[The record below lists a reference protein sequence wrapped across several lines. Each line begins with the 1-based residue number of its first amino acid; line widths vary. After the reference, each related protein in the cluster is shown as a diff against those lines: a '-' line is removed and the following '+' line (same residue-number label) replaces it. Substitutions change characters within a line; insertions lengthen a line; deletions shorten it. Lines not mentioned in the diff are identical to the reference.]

1 MKPKLE
7 SLDAVRAIACLFVVS
22 FHAYLTLF
30 GYSGL
35 SMFSCCRAFCRRTT
49 MPIETA

>member
-35 SMFSCCRAFCRRTT
+35 SMFFVLSPPLIVCSV
-49 MPIETA
+49 EGSG

>member
-35 SMFSCCRAFCRRTT
+35 SMFFVLSGFLSA
-49 MPIETA
+49 